1 MHSIDL
7 CRNQN
12 NQMHKLLLK
21 QLEETIGLSLA
32 DSPEKMDSFLTLV
45 DKTYSSIDASIIT
58 PESFF
63 IKIIS
68 FLPDPS
74 FVIDKNGVI
83 VAWNPALEKLTGIPA
98 EKAIGKGDFEYINIV
113 HGTRKPG
120 LIDVVRGCEATN
132 LIEYQSI
139 RRHGNSLTA
148 EIIIQN
154 LGHRKKTHLWVQAA
168 PITDNA
174 GEIIGAIETLRDV
187 SARKQTE
194 NINLI
199 LYKIS
204 SAAKSTTDNFSLFK
218 FIHETLKPFTEA
230 ENFFVALYNDKDETL
245 TFPYYSD
252 EKDNI
257 PPNER
262 IVIKNINSLSAEVI
276 KQRRPLLILEDDL
289 AQYRKVGL
297 PTLGSSA
304 KSWLGV
310 PLIHGTQVVG
320 VMAIHSYKF
329 DNAYKDQDIDLMVV
343 VSDQIAST
351 IKRRQT
357 ENALLTSEKK
367 FRSIFENATVAIF
380 QVSLDGKM
388 LMANP
393 AMERI
398 MGYSSTELMVE
409 QLPYSSQYFYNKRDW
424 LSLLKELRRDGS
436 VSGKR
441 IRIRH
446 KDNQEKWCSI
456 NISTIYDDEE
466 KPVSFSGTAV
476 DSTPRIMAERNVFK
490 HKARFMQLFESS
502 PQAIALTD
510 SVGNVMATNKAFT
523 GLFGYT
529 TEQMDPCCENLCP
542 SSEGA
547 IKENLRKILE
557 GVTFR
562 SEDLRKHKNGRLIPV
577 SILGYPFVYND
588 EISGTFIIYDDVSH
602 RKEFE
607 RKLSHQSLHDSLT
620 GLPNRILFLERL
632 EQALYRSQKQPEHN
646 FAVLMLDIDMFKRI
660 NDSLGHQAG
669 DSLLIKVGER
679 IKSCIRPV
687 DTVARMGGD
696 EYAILIEYFRTP
708 QQVIQIIRSIRNKI
722 RKPITVANKEVVIS
736 SSIGIVFKTAAYDHP
751 EHILRDADISMYKAK
766 KQGVNKFKVFNKAMH
781 EKALENM
788 LIETEIRQG
797 LPEDEFI
804 PYFQPIYCLHTKRL
818 AGFEAL
824 IRWNHP
830 ERGFITPDQIIPIA
844 EETGLIVKLD
854 RLMLQ
859 KSCHEFAAWLSKYP
873 SSRDMFLTVNLS
885 SGQLSRPDLADSI
898 LTTLNETNFP
908 SDMLKLEITESA
920 IMERNAASTLNL
932 KRIGEMGIRLA
943 VDDFGTGYSS
953 LSQLQRFP
961 ASTVKIDRSFISRMA
976 EDHESLEIVRAVNAL
991 GHSLSM
997 DVIAEGVETKQ
1008 QLTLLKEIGCDC
1020 VQGFYFDKPQP
1031 ADVALQL
1038 IKMRSDGFC
1047 PPGLTSI

>member
-1 MHSIDL
+1 M
-7 CRNQN
+7 N
-12 NQMHKLLLK
+12 
-21 QLEETIGLSLA
+21 
-32 DSPEKMDSFLTLV
+32 SFLMLV
-45 DKTYSSIDASIIT
+45 DKTYSSLDASMIT

-63 IKIIS
+63 IKILH

-74 FVIDKNGVI
+74 FVIDKNGI
-83 VAWNPALEKLTGIPA
+83 IIAWNPALEKLTGVAA
-98 EKAIGKGDFEYINIV
+98 EKVIGKGDFEYINLV

-120 LIDVVRGCEATN
+120 LIDIVRGCEATD
-132 LIEYQSI
+132 LIKYQSI
-139 RRHGNSLTA
+139 RRQGKSLAA
-148 EIIIQN
+148 EIIVQN
-154 LGHRKKTHLWVQAA
+154 LAHRKNTHLWVQAA
-168 PITDNA
+168 PITDNT

-204 SAAKSTTDNFSLFK
+204 SAAKSTTDNFSLFQ

-230 ENFFVALYNDKDETL
+230 ENFYVALYDDKDETL
-245 TFPYYSD
+245 SFPYYSD
-252 EKDNI
+252 EKKCI
-257 PPNER
+257 SPNER

-276 KQRRPLLILEDDL
+276 KRRKPLLIEEKNIT
-289 AQYRKVGL
+289 QYRQEGL

-310 PLIHGTQVVG
+310 PLIHGNQVVG
-320 VMAIHSYKF
+320 VMTIQSYKS
-329 DNAYKDQDIDLMVV
+329 DNTYTEQDVDLMVAI
-343 VSDQIAST
+343 SDQIASA

-357 ENALLTSEKK
+357 EKALLASEKK

-380 QVSLDGKM
+380 QTSIDGEI

-398 MGYSSTELMVE
+398 MGYDSATQMKEQCPNASDYFHST
-409 QLPYSSQYFYNKRDW
+409 RDW
-424 LSLLKELRRDGS
+424 VNLLKELLRNGA

-441 IRIRH
+441 IRIKH
-446 KDNQEKWCSI
+446 KDNIEKWCSI
-456 NISTIYDDEE
+456 NISTMYDDEG
-466 KPVSFSGTAV
+466 KPVLYSGTAF
-476 DSTPRIMAERNVFK
+476 DSTPRIVAERNAFK

-510 SVGNVMATNKAFT
+510 SEGNIMSTNKAFT

-529 TEQMDPCCENLCP
+529 TEQMAPCCENLCP
-542 SSEGA
+542 SGEGA
-547 IKENLRKILE
+547 IKENFKKILS
-557 GVTFR
+557 GMTFR
-562 SEDLRKHKNGRLIPV
+562 TEDLRKHKNGRLIPV
-577 SILGYPFVYND
+577 SILGYPFVYD
-588 EISGTFIIYDDVSH
+588 DKISGTFIIYDDISH

-620 GLPNRILFLERL
+620 GLPNRTLFLERL
-632 EQALYRSQKQPEHN
+632 EQALYRSQKQPDHN

-679 IKSCIRPV
+679 IKSCLRPV
-687 DTVARMGGD
+687 DTIARMGGD

-722 RKPITVANKEVVIS
+722 RKPITVAEKEVVIS
-736 SSIGIVFKTAAYDHP
+736 TSIGIVFKTAAYEHP

-859 KSCHEFAAWLSKYP
+859 KSCHEFAAWLSEYP

-898 LTTLNETNFP
+898 SKTLSDTNFP

-932 KRIGEMGIRLA
+932 KKIVEMGIRLA

-976 EDHESLEIVRAVNAL
+976 IDHESLEIVRAVNAL

-997 DVIAEGVETKQ
+997 DVIAEGVETRQ

-1031 ADVALQL
+1031 AAVALQL

>member
-1 MHSIDL
+1 
-7 CRNQN
+7 
-12 NQMHKLLLK
+12 MHKLLIK
-21 QLEETIGLSLA
+21 QLEETIGISTA
-32 DSPEKMDSFLTLV
+32 DSPEEMNSFLMLV
-45 DKTYSSIDASIIT
+45 DKTYSTLGASCMAT
-58 PESFF
+58 PESVFT
-63 IKIIS
+63 KILH

-74 FVIDKNGVI
+74 FVIDKNGI
-83 VAWNPALEKLTGIPA
+83 IIAWNPALEKLTGIAA
-98 EKAIGKGDFEYINIV
+98 EQAIGKGDFEYMNLI
-113 HGTRKPG
+113 HGIRKPG
-120 LIDVVRGCEATN
+120 LIDVVRGCETTN
-132 LIEYQSI
+132 LLEYQSI
-139 RRHGNSLTA
+139 RRQGNSLAA
-148 EIIIQN
+148 EIIVKNI
-154 LGHRKKTHLWVQAA
+154 GHRKNTHLWVQAA
-168 PITDNA
+168 PINDNT
-174 GEIIGAIETLRDV
+174 GKIIGAIETLRDV

-204 SAAKSTTDNFSLFK
+204 SAAKSTTDNFSLFQ

-230 ENFFVALYNDKDETL
+230 ENFYVALYDDKDESL
-245 TFPYYSD
+245 SFPYYSD
-252 EKDNI
+252 EKKNI
-257 PPNER
+257 SPTER
-262 IVIKNINSLSAEVI
+262 ISLKNINSLSAEVI
-276 KQRRPLLILEDDL
+276 KQRKPLLLEEKNI
-289 AQYRKVGL
+289 AQYRKQGL
-297 PTLGSSA
+297 ENLGSAA

-310 PLIHGTQVVG
+310 PLIHGSQVVG
-320 VMAIHSYKF
+320 VMTIQSYKS
-329 DNAYKDQDIDLMVV
+329 DNSYTEHDVDLMIAI
-343 VSDQIAST
+343 SDQIASA

-357 ENALLTSEKK
+357 EKALLASEKK

-380 QVSLDGKM
+380 QTSIDGKM

-393 AMERI
+393 AMKRI
-398 MGYSSTELMVE
+398 MGYDSAAKMLEQCPNSSD
-409 QLPYSSQYFYNKRDW
+409 YFHNTRDW
-424 LSLLKELRRDGS
+424 LNLLKELRKKGA

-441 IRIRH
+441 IRINH
-446 KDNQEKWCSI
+446 KDNLEKWCSI
-456 NISTIYDDEE
+456 NISTMYDDEG
-466 KPVSFSGTAV
+466 KPILYSGTAF
-476 DSTPRIMAERNVFK
+476 DSTPRIMAERNAFT

-510 SVGNVMATNKAFT
+510 SDGNIMSTNKAFT
-523 GLFGYT
+523 GLFGYK
-529 TEQMDPCCENLCP
+529 TEQMAPCCENLSP
-542 SSEGA
+542 SGEGA
-547 IKENLRKILE
+547 IKENFKKILS
-557 GVTFR
+557 GMTFR
-562 SEDLRKHKNGRLIPV
+562 TEDLRKHKNGRLIPV
-577 SILGYPFVYND
+577 SILGYPFVYD
-588 EISGTFIIYDDVSH
+588 DKISGTFIIYDDISH

-607 RKLSHQSLHDSLT
+607 RRLSHQSLHDSLT
-620 GLPNRILFLERL
+620 GLPNRTLFLERL
-632 EQALYRSQKQPEHN
+632 EQALYRSQKQPDHN

-679 IKSCIRPV
+679 IKSCLRPV
-687 DTVARMGGD
+687 DTIARMGGD

-722 RKPITVANKEVVIS
+722 RKPITVAGKEVVIS
-736 SSIGIVFKTAAYDHP
+736 SSIGIVFKTAAYEHP

-859 KSCHEFAAWLSKYP
+859 KSCQEFATWLSEYP

-898 LTTLNETNFP
+898 SRTLSETNFP

-932 KRIGEMGIRLA
+932 KKIVEMGIRLA

-976 EDHESLEIVRAVNAL
+976 IDHESLEIVRAVNAL

-1008 QLTLLKEIGCDC
+1008 QLTLLNEIGCDC

-1031 ADVALQL
+1031 PAVALQL